1 MRILKLVYFGLL
13 CFILSASVV
22 ACSDDN
28 PVSGGTEVPPETDN
42 NGDGDNNPDT
52 DNTLEEYPAPD
63 RSSIAAFPGAYGAG
77 RFTTGGAG
85 GKVYGGDFIGRHQRK
100 KGLCVTVSAKAE
112 RVRLCLQ

>member
-52 DNTLEEYPAPD
+52 L
-63 RSSIAAFPGAYGAG
+63 SLIH
-77 RFTTGGAG
+77 
-85 GKVYGGDFIGRHQRK
+85 I
-100 KGLCVTVSAKAE
+100 
-112 RVRLCLQ
+112 

>member
-1 MRILKLVYFGLL
+1 MLNNCFIKAGKSAAGFYVLKNLLMRILKLVYFGLL

-52 DNTLEEYPAPD
+52 DNTLESILLRTVLRLLHFQVHMAP
-63 RSSIAAFPGAYGAG
+63 
-77 RFTTGGAG
+77 
-85 GKVYGGDFIGRHQRK
+85 V
-100 KGLCVTVSAKAE
+100 GLLQAE
-112 RVRLCLQ
+112 QVERCMW